1 MKQKVLIIQINSI
14 LSSFELGK
22 KSQIYKN
29 HNEDHM
35 FLNVTI
41 LVWNKKT
48 KIARKLNIFKLKNQN
63 PNLELFNS
71 YWLCLKFMHIRLNTI
86 RSS

>member
-1 MKQKVLIIQINSI
+1 
-14 LSSFELGK
+14 
-22 KSQIYKN
+22 
-29 HNEDHM
+29 M

-48 KIARKLNIFKLKNQN
+48 KIAKKLNIFKLKNQN

-71 YWLCLKFMHIRLNTI
+71 YCLCLKFMHIRLNTI